1 VRPWTRRIYPL
12 TNHVLH
18 SVLHQLR
25 VQNAQLDRASSELRA
40 QITEFMRI
48 RKLLTSELGTSEEFT
63 TSDLIEAFEPLR
75 PDHSHSYQRA
85 EALDSHRILCRRAVR
100 RFVTDAQKAR
110 VPWLRPLDMP
120 DSRQTINAA
129 RAEVDR
135 LSATWLHVQHKLEAL
150 GSTQDT
156 LTERMANLN
165 KKFDQTAGQIDTA
178 YPEVYIL
185 V

>member
-1 VRPWTRRIYPL
+1 MLRSI
-12 TNHVLH
+12 
-18 SVLHQLR
+18 LHQLR

-75 PDHSHSYQRA
+75 ADTGHGYQRA

-100 RFVTDAQKAR
+100 RFVLEARKAH
-110 VPWLRPLDMP
+110 VPWLRLLEMP
-120 DSRQTINAA
+120 DPRRTIDAA
-129 RAEVDR
+129 GAKVDR
-135 LSATWLHVQHKLEAL
+135 LSATWLYVQHKLEAL

-156 LTERMANLN
+156 LTDHMKKLN
-165 KKFDQTAGQIDTA
+165 EKFDQTAVQIDTA
-178 YPEVYIL
+178 FPEVYIL
-185 V
+185 VY